1 MDYNEILLTKLE
13 QCIDAFNAFNG
24 DRVTLTI
31 QAIQDNTKQVKSLQ
45 GALNDV
51 KIPKEITSMIK
62 HQYEHK
68 HINGGVRFM
77 LITMI
82 SVILIA
88 AGISGYCHHK
98 YYELKDFEKNYNL
111 YVQNNDWQ
119 IAFFGYMSDKHPKE
133 LKKYINEHP
142 LPK

>member
-98 YYELKDFEKNYNL
+98 YYELKDF
-111 YVQNNDWQ
+111 
-119 IAFFGYMSDKHPKE
+119 
-133 LKKYINEHP
+133 
-142 LPK
+142 

>member
-13 QCIDAFNAFNG
+13 QCIDAFNAFNI
-24 DRVTLTI
+24 DKVTLTI
-31 QAIQDNTKQVKSLQ
+31 QAVQDNMEQVKCLQ

-51 KIPKEITSMIK
+51 KIPKEVTSTIK

-77 LITMI
+77 LISMV

-88 AGISGYCHHK
+88 AGISCYCYNK
-98 YYELKDFEKNYNL
+98 YYELKDFEKNYNA
-111 YVQNNDWQ
+111 YTQNNDWQ
-119 IAFFGYMSDKHPKE
+119 ILLFNYMCDKHPKE